1 MVPEDWV
8 RVRTPPV
15 NESGPEKVV
24 PVTEPFALVER
35 REFWTVEMA
44 RAEVVAFVVVELPVM
59 LRLPLIVVEPTET
72 RPPWKVSVVEVAFK
86 RKGYAKRLAEVT

>member
-1 MVPEDWV
+1 M

-15 NESGPEKVV
+15 KESGPEKVV
-24 PVTEPFALVER
+24 GMTEPFALVER

-44 RAEVVAFVVVELPVM
+44 RAEVVAFVVVELPTM

-72 RPPWKVSVVEVAFK
+72 RPPLNVSVVDVAFK
-86 RKGYAKRLAEVT
+86 RNG